1 MTNRCIR
8 LYTLVTME
16 LINRKADDQIL
27 VWLDLNVPKVLM
39 VLGARQ
45 VGKTTIIKNILKSR
59 KIKYLNLDI
68 EVDKQLF
75 LRTASLDPKS
85 AMNSF
90 SNPEI
95 LIIDEAQKLPESGLI
110 IKGWYDSDLPV
121 KFIMS
126 GSSSLNLLDQSAE
139 SLTGRN
145 IKLYLPPLLFSEIL
159 ESQDWGISEINKKG
173 IEFYKNQIDSLVF
186 NNMVF
191 GSYPEAVTTSTKQDY
206 LINLVSDYLL
216 KDVLYSGLIKEPQLI
231 RRLLSLLAYQAGS
244 EVSVNELSTNLG
256 ISRITINKYLD
267 LLERTFII
275 FRLPAFGNNPR
286 KEIIKSQK
294 IYFWDTGVRNALINE
309 FNLDI
314 NRSDIGS
321 LWENWVVAE
330 FAKKIFLNGNI
341 KKMYF
346 WRTKIG
352 SEVDLVIK
360 DGDGTISAFEIK
372 WKNGR
377 ITKTFTTKY
386 NIPVNLI
393 NKDNFTDYLL

>member
-1 MTNRCIR
+1 
-8 LYTLVTME
+8 ME
-16 LINRKADDQIL
+16 LIKREANKHISS
-27 VWLDLNVPKVLM
+27 WLNLANPKVLM
-39 VLGARQ
+39 ILGARQ
-45 VGKTTIIKNILKSR
+45 VGKTTLIKSSLFDK

-68 EVDKQLF
+68 EVDKQSF
-75 LRTASLDPKS
+75 LRSASLNPQS
-85 AMNSF
+85 AMSSF
-90 SNPEI
+90 FNPEV
-95 LIIDEAQKLPESGLI
+95 LIIDEAQKLSETGRI
-110 IKGWYDSDLPV
+110 VKGWYDSDLPV
-121 KFIMS
+121 KFIVS

-139 SLTGRN
+139 NLTGRN

-159 ESQDWGISEINKKG
+159 YSQNWGISEENKKNTV
-173 IEFYKNQIDSLVF
+173 FFRKQIDALIF

-191 GSYPEAVTTSTKQDY
+191 GSYPEAVTTPDKQEY

-231 RRLLSLLAYQAGS
+231 RKLLSLLAYQSGS
-244 EVSVNELSTNLG
+244 EVSVNELSNNLG
-256 ISRITINKYLD
+256 ISRITINRYLD
-267 LLERTFII
+267 LLERTFVI

-309 FNLDI
+309 FNLDA

-321 LWENWVVAE
+321 LWENWIVSE
-330 FAKKIFLNGNI
+330 FAKKIFLGGNI

-360 DGDGTISAFEIK
+360 DGNGKITAFEIK
-372 WKNGR
+372 WRGNK
-377 ITKTFTTKY
+377 ITKAFTSKY
-386 NIPVNLI
+386 NVPVNII
-393 NKDNFTDYLL
+393 NKDNCTDYLL